1 MAGQAGG
8 GLAVSESFLYLTTLG
23 WKTGQPHEIEI
34 WYVAHEGRFYLV
46 AETRERA
53 HWVQNLR
60 RNPAVTWHVD
70 GRPYRGTARP
80 IDRAAEP
87 ALAAAV
93 AALMDSKYD
102 WSDGLIVALAPGS
115 Y

>member
-1 MAGQAGG
+1 MA
-8 GLAVSESFLYLTTLG
+8 ESFLYLTTVG

-34 WYVAHEGRFYLV
+34 WYVAHAGRFYLV

-60 RNPAVTWHVD
+60 RSPAVAWRVD
-70 GRPYRGTARP
+70 GHHYQGTARP
-80 IDRAAEP
+80 IDREAEP

-93 AALMDSKYD
+93 AALMENKYD
-102 WSDGLIVALAPGS
+102 WSDGLIVELAPGPE
-115 Y
+115 